1 RYQCCYGACAC
12 SGHMGEQEHP
22 DICLRSEV
30 LCCFCYASLATR
42 WIIQDQ
48 MHIQNTCMDDCI
60 TSVTL
65 RLRNCLSYLA
75 CSANARAGARGHIR
89 RGDAVRVMECILL
102 HVLAGPLVCVMFPCM
117 AAQQTAMLD
126 MRDANPTI
134 IRPPFDPMKVCL
146 DIF

>member
-1 RYQCCYGACAC
+1 MLTSLAPVPCRNGFETSLVAAA
-12 SGHMGEQEHP
+12 GHM
-22 DICLRSEV
+22 
-30 LCCFCYASLATR
+30 
-42 WIIQDQ
+42 
-48 MHIQNTCMDDCI
+48 
-60 TSVTL
+60 
-65 RLRNCLSYLA
+65 
-75 CSANARAGARGHIR
+75 R

-146 DIF
+146 AVF

>member
-1 RYQCCYGACAC
+1 MAAA
-12 SGHMGEQEHP
+12 GHM
-22 DICLRSEV
+22 
-30 LCCFCYASLATR
+30 
-42 WIIQDQ
+42 
-48 MHIQNTCMDDCI
+48 
-60 TSVTL
+60 
-65 RLRNCLSYLA
+65 
-75 CSANARAGARGHIR
+75 R

-146 DIF
+146 AVF